1 MLLSVLGFWSGLWML
16 MTPLAAEANTQVIFN
31 REGNQATVMLMGM
44 PGDSDPFGF
53 WEALKV
59 PAEDFQ
65 GKLSKRFAVPAGPS
79 GVRPFDAACV
89 FSKVFG
95 NNGTCTLI
103 LRNAD
108 GIGQVDRG
116 AGRARVMLTGE
127 LAAQV
132 AEAFVLPETTGFI
145 YRSRDGRMQIS
156 FVREE
161 GVVSWLV
168 IDWNGKGIAP

>member
-116 AGRARVMLTGE
+116 AGRARDAHGRARGAGGGGVRAARDHWFYLPLARRAHADLVRARGGRGE
-127 LAAQV
+127 LA
-132 AEAFVLPETTGFI
+132 
-145 YRSRDGRMQIS
+145 RD
-156 FVREE
+156 
-161 GVVSWLV
+161 
-168 IDWNGKGIAP
+168 